1 MRADVW
7 ERFRQRFGIPVIHEL
22 YAATDGLGA
31 SFNRNR
37 GDFGRNCIGIR
48 GAMWNWKMGD
58 KEVHAR
64 IDPDTEEIV
73 RDKDGWVVKSAV
85 NEPGEVIHKVDP
97 ALAEAVFKG

>member
-7 ERFRQRFGIPVIHEL
+7 ERFRERFGVPVIHEL

-31 SFNRNR
+31 TFNRNC
-37 GDFGRNCIGIR
+37 GDFGRSCIGVR
-48 GAMWNWKMGD
+48 GAMWQWKMGG

-73 RDKDGWVVKSAV
+73 KDKDGWVVRSAV

-97 ALAEAVFKG
+97 ALVEQTFKG